1 MAYIVIA
8 YQVYDIDGEL
18 KRVYL
23 DPTEKYFDSI
33 DNQDAKDYIEYII
46 KKNLSV
52 EVAPIT
58 VLEQGDL
65 DVEALYKADA
75 LSKLTLEE
83 KAALGL

>member
-8 YQVYDIDGEL
+8 YQVYDIDGEP

-23 DPTEKYFDSI
+23 DPTEKYFDSLE
-33 DNQDAKDYIEYII
+33 NQDAKDYIEYII

-52 EVAPIT
+52 EVAAIT

-65 DVEALYKADA
+65 DVEALYKDDA
-75 LSKLTLEE
+75 LAKLTPEE
-83 KAALGL
+83 KLALGL

>member
-8 YQVYDIDGEL
+8 YQVYDIDGEP

-23 DPTEKYFDSI
+23 DSTEKYFDSLE
-33 DNQDAKDYIEYII
+33 NQDAKDYIEYIT

-52 EVAPIT
+52 EVASIV

-75 LSKLTLEE
+75 LAKLTPEE
-83 KAALGL
+83 RSALGI

>member
-23 DPTEKYFDSI
+23 DPTEKYFDSL

-52 EVAPIT
+52 EIAPIT

-75 LSKLTLEE
+75 LSKLTPEE

>member
-23 DPTEKYFDSI
+23 DPTEKYFDSL

-52 EVAPIT
+52 DVAPIT
-58 VLEQGDL
+58 ILRQGEL
-65 DVEALYKADA
+65 DVEALYRADA
-75 LSKLTLEE
+75 LAKLTPEE
-83 KAALGL
+83 KAALGI

>member
-8 YQVYDIDGEL
+8 YQVYDIDGES

-23 DPTEKYFDSI
+23 DPTEKYFDSL

-75 LSKLTLEE
+75 LSKLTPEE
-83 KAALGL
+83 KAALGI

>member
-1 MAYIVIA
+1 
-8 YQVYDIDGEL
+8 L
-18 KRVYL
+18 
-23 DPTEKYFDSI
+23 

-52 EVAPIT
+52 EIAPIT

-75 LSKLTLEE
+75 LSKLTPEE

>member
-8 YQVYDIDGEL
+8 YQVYDIDGAL
-18 KRVYL
+18 KRVYI
-23 DPTEKYFDSI
+23 DPTEKYFDSL

-75 LSKLTLEE
+75 LSKLTPEE
-83 KAALGL
+83 KLALGL

>member
-23 DPTEKYFDSI
+23 DPTEKYFDSL

-52 EVAPIT
+52 DVAPIT
-58 VLEQGDL
+58 ILRQGEL
-65 DVEALYKADA
+65 DVEALYRADA
-75 LSKLTLEE
+75 LAKLTPEE
-83 KAALGL
+83 KLALGI

>member
-18 KRVYL
+18 KRVYI
-23 DPTEKYFDSI
+23 DPTEKYFDSL

-52 EVAPIT
+52 EVAPIA

-75 LSKLTLEE
+75 LSKLTPEE

>member
-1 MAYIVIA
+1 MAHIVIA